1 MIFSRAPEDNLRISQ
16 SWLEERRNRKWNCY
30 LLFSSTNLS
39 QLKVM
44 WLLYLKQ
51 HKLWCNELFLFFPF
65 LQVIFMF
72 ANSVCGVQLLTV
84 ALMEWTAV
92 DKNGLLKAVISS
104 LLITPV
110 TVVLHY
116 HQKKMMLNQWKPQLL
131 HQPGII

>member
-1 MIFSRAPEDNLRISQ
+1 
-16 SWLEERRNRKWNCY
+16 
-30 LLFSSTNLS
+30 
-39 QLKVM
+39 
-44 WLLYLKQ
+44 
-51 HKLWCNELFLFFPF
+51 
-65 LQVIFMF
+65 MF